1 MLDTEVRVTNAL
13 GLHARA
19 AARLVRL
26 ATTFSSSVRLRRE
39 DSEVE
44 ADAKSILSL
53 LYIAAAQGVRL
64 TLSVDGEDEVEATK
78 QIVSLFNN
86 GFGEDR

>member
-1 MLDTEVRVTNAL
+1 MLETEVRVTNAL

-26 ATTFSSSVRLRRE
+26 ATKFSSSIKLLRE
-39 DSEVE
+39 DSGVE

-53 LYIAAAQGVRL
+53 LYIAAGQGVNL
-64 TLSVDGEDEVEATK
+64 KLSVDGEDELDATE
-78 QIVSLFNN
+78 QIASMFNN
-86 GFGEDR
+86 GFGEDK